1 MHTNQF
7 IHVTG
12 FRKEVTL
19 IVSKFILQKAFNSNA
34 SSVIMI
40 KRTILI
46 ENKSAITSKNLQLV
60 IKSEIR
66 ESIIPVED
74 IGFLVLDNA
83 EIYISITAMNLMVE
97 NNTAVIICSKNH
109 LPNGMFLNLNSNHIQ
124 QEIFKNQIEA
134 SIPLKKQLWQQT
146 IVEKIT
152 NQGLLLQRITSKSN
166 SFEFLAS
173 KVLSGDT
180 SNMEGVAAQQYWK
193 FFFEI
198 DFKRERF
205 GDYPNNFLNYGYAI
219 LRAAT
224 ARALSGSGLLNTLG
238 IHHKSKYNA
247 FALADDIMEPF
258 RPLVDEKVF
267 EIMQKYDE
275 QELNTKIKAEL
286 LQVLTTTVYF
296 SDEKSPLMVAL
307 QKTSSSLQQCYTG
320 KRKKIK
326 FPKLWNLTHTE

>member
-1 MHTNQF
+1 
-7 IHVTG
+7 
-12 FRKEVTL
+12 
-19 IVSKFILQKAFNSNA
+19 
-34 SSVIMI
+34 MI
-40 KRTILI
+40 KKSILI
-46 ENKSAITSKNLQLV
+46 ENKTSITAKNLQLI

-66 ESIIPVED
+66 ESTIPIED
-74 IGFLVLDNA
+74 VGFLVLDNQ
-83 EIYISITAMNLMVE
+83 EVYLSLPAMNLLIE
-97 NNTAVIICSKNH
+97 NNTSVIICGKNH
-109 LPNGMFLNLNSNHIQ
+109 LPNGMFLNLNSHHIQ
-124 QEIFKNQIEA
+124 QEVFKNQIEA

-152 NQGLLLQRITSKSN
+152 NQGILLAKITEKKN

-180 SNMEGVAAQQYWK
+180 TNMEGVAAQQYWK
-193 FFFEI
+193 SFFEM

-258 RPLVDEKVF
+258 RPLIDEKVF
-267 EIMQKYDE
+267 EIMQQYDE
-275 QELNTKIKAEL
+275 QELNTKIKSEL
-286 LQVLTTTVYF
+286 LQVLTRTVYF
-296 SDEKSPLMVAL
+296 KEEKSPLMVAL
-307 QKTSSSLQQCYTG
+307 QKTASSLQQCFMG

-326 FPKLWNLTHTE
+326 YPKLWNLMPTE

>member
-1 MHTNQF
+1 
-7 IHVTG
+7 
-12 FRKEVTL
+12 
-19 IVSKFILQKAFNSNA
+19 
-34 SSVIMI
+34 MI
-40 KRTILI
+40 KKSILI

-66 ESIIPVED
+66 ESIIPIED
-74 IGFLVLDNA
+74 IGFLVLDHQ
-83 EIYISITAMNLMVE
+83 EIYISLPAMNLLVE
-97 NNTAVIICSKNH
+97 SNTSIIICGKNH
-109 LPNGMFLNLNSNHIQ
+109 LPNGMFLNLNSHHIQ

-134 SIPLKKQLWQQT
+134 SMPLKKQLWQQT

-152 NQGLLLQRITSKSN
+152 NQGVLLQRITSKKN
-166 SFEFLAS
+166 AFEFLAS

-180 SNMEGVAAQQYWK
+180 TNMEGVAAQQYWK
-193 FFFEI
+193 SFFEI
-198 DFKRERF
+198 NFKRERF

-267 EIMQKYDE
+267 EIMQHYDE
-275 QELNTKIKAEL
+275 QELNTKIKSEL

-296 SDEKSPLMVAL
+296 KDEKSPLMVAL
-307 QKTSSSLQQCYTG
+307 QKTASPLQQCYTG

-326 FPKLWNLTHTE
+326 YPKLWNLTPIE

>member
-1 MHTNQF
+1 
-7 IHVTG
+7 
-12 FRKEVTL
+12 
-19 IVSKFILQKAFNSNA
+19 
-34 SSVIMI
+34 MI
-40 KRTILI
+40 KRTVLI

-66 ESIIPVED
+66 ESCIPIED

-83 EIYISITAMNLMVE
+83 EIYISITAMNLMIE
-97 NNTAVIICSKNH
+97 NNTSVIICGKNH
-109 LPNGMFLNLNSNHIQ
+109 LPNGMFLNLNSHHIQ
-124 QEIFKNQIEA
+124 QEIFKNQIDA

-146 IVEKIT
+146 IVEKIK
-152 NQGLLLQRITSKSN
+152 NQGFLLQKITAKNN

-180 SNMEGVAAQQYWK
+180 TNMEGVAAQQYWK
-193 FFFEI
+193 SFFEL

-224 ARALSGSGLLNTLG
+224 ARSLSGSGLLNTLG

-258 RPLVDEKVF
+258 RPLIDEKVF
-267 EIMQKYDE
+267 EIMQQYDE
-275 QELNTKIKAEL
+275 QELNTKIKSEL
-286 LQVLTTTVYF
+286 LQVLTRTVYF
-296 SDEKSPLMVAL
+296 KEEKSPLMVAL
-307 QKTSSSLQQCYTG
+307 QKTASSLQQCFTG
-320 KRKKIK
+320 DRKKIK
-326 FPKLWNLTHTE
+326 YPKLWNLTPIE